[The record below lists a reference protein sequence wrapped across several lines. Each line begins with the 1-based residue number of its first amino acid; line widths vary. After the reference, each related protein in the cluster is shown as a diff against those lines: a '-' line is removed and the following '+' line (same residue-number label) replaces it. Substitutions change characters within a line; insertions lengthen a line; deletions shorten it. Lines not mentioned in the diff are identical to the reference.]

1 MFAYNPT
8 VNDNSGQILAGYK
21 TNSAEITAA
30 GNEALTKGI
39 VSGVTSAVGGITG
52 GIMQNYN
59 KSMETAAKK
68 EGNMGTGS
76 ALSEIFKT
84 YGTEDQYN
92 TFMAGWQENSSN
104 PDREAGYIAMHQK
117 TGQALVELNK
127 SKQIADIYGANNKD
141 LAMWKAG
148 NTGAAVADP
157 KYDANRA
164 RESYE
169 LIRNRGYN
177 HDQAIEAMNASGMNW
192 GVQYITPPAR
202 GLSIMDQVLPP
213 PTSPPPT
220 R

>member
-1 MFAYNPT
+1 MPYNPS
-8 VNDNSGQILAGYK
+8 VNDNSGQILAGYQ
-21 TNSAEITAA
+21 TRSAEITAA

-39 VSGVTSAVGGITG
+39 VDGATSAIGGITG

-68 EGNMGTGS
+68 DGNMGTGS
-76 ALSEIFKT
+76 ALAEIFKT
-84 YGTEDQYN
+84 YGREDQYN

-141 LAMWKAG
+141 LAMWKSG
-148 NTGAAVADP
+148 NTGAAVAEP
-157 KYDANRA
+157 KLDANYA
-164 RESYE
+164 RQAYQS
-169 LIRNRGYN
+169 LVGRGYT
-177 HDQAIEAMNASGMNW
+177 HEQAIEGMNASGMAW

-202 GLSIMDQVLPP
+202 GLSIMDQVLPA

>member
-1 MFAYNPT
+1 MPYNPS
-8 VNDNSGQILAGYK
+8 VNDRSGEILAGYK
-21 TNSAEITAA
+21 TRSAEITAA
-30 GNEALTKGI
+30 GNEALTEGI

-52 GIMQNYN
+52 GIMQNYT

-127 SKQIADIYGANNKD
+127 SRQIADIYGANNKD

-148 NTGAAVADP
+148 NTGTAVAEP
-157 KYDANRA
+157 KLDANYA
-164 RESYE
+164 RQAYQS
-169 LIRNRGYN
+169 LRSRNYT
-177 HDQAIEAMNASGMNW
+177 HEQAIEGMNAGGMNW
-192 GVQYITPPAR
+192 GVQYINRPESNSFWGSNP
-202 GLSIMDQVLPP
+202 
-213 PTSPPPT
+213 
-220 R
+220 